1 MSSYFSA
8 FSNRIQS
15 YTYNLSEFVACIAF
29 MIPASWVFL
38 LVQDAVTHV
47 TMTVI
52 SLVLQF
58 VNANC

>member
-38 LVQDAVTHV
+38 LVQDEKHCHFAA
-47 TMTVI
+47 M
-52 SLVLQF
+52 LWPM
-58 VNANC
+58 